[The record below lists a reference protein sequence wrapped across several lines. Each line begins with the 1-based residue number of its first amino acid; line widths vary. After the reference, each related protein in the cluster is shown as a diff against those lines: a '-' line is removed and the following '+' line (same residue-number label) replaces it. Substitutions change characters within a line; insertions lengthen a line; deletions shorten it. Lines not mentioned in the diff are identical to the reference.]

1 MFFLPTWRRPHR
13 LKLVIEAYQDTK
25 AIAPVQLIINGRDR
39 LDEYMALEFPSNWAW
54 HQLPENIGF
63 NAALDWAFKQYPDL
77 QWYGIMSDDCL
88 PKTPEWDRLMVTDL
102 AKHAIVSCNE
112 GWQAKP
118 NGEGRLSPISVF
130 DGNLLRAMGFWF
142 KPELRHYCA
151 DDIIE
156 GIGRQFGFW
165 QTRMDIEA
173 DHQHYMIGK
182 AENDDTYAIS
192 YGDQAKEERERDIAH
207 YQQWMNSQ
215 ERFAML
221 ARVLGYTMTRKFG

>member
-1 MFFLPTWRRPHR
+1 VLPTWRRPHR
-13 LKLVIEAYQDTK
+13 LKLVIDAYRETGAK
-25 AIAPVQLIINGRDR
+25 AGVLCIVNGHDR
-39 LDEYMALEFPSNWAW
+39 RDEYEALSVPETWCRVY
-54 HQLPENIGF
+54 LPENIGF
-63 NAALDWAFKQYPDL
+63 NAALDWAFKQHPDL
-77 QWYGIMSDDCL
+77 QWYGIMSDDCI
-88 PKTPEWDRLMVTDL
+88 PKTPEWDRQLVQDL
-102 AKHAIVSCNE
+102 AKWAIVSCNE

-156 GIGRQFGFW
+156 GIGRTFGFW

-192 YGDQAKEERERDIAH
+192 YGDQAAPERERDIAH
-207 YQQWMNSQ
+207 YRAWMNSR
-215 ERFAML
+215 ERFELMS
-221 ARVLGYTMTRKFG
+221 RVLGYTLTRKFG

>member
-1 MFFLPTWRRPHR
+1 MT
-13 LKLVIEAYQDTK
+13 
-25 AIAPVQLIINGRDR
+25 APVLLIVNGPDR
-39 LDEYMALEFPSNWAW
+39 KAEYDALTLPPNWSRAD
-54 HQLPENIGF
+54 LPRNIGF
-63 NAALDWAFKQYPDL
+63 NAALDWAFKLQPAL

-88 PKTPEWDRLMVTDL
+88 PKTPEWDRIMVQDL

-151 DDIIE
+151 DDILE

-165 QTRMDIEA
+165 NTRMDIEA

-221 ARVLGYTMTRKFG
+221 ARVLGYTLTRKFE